1 VAWQPQRVYPFED
14 REEVPAAYVEGH
26 R

>member
-1 VAWQPQRVYPFED
+1 MAWQPQRVYPFED
-14 REEVPAAYVEGH
+14 REEVPTADVEGH